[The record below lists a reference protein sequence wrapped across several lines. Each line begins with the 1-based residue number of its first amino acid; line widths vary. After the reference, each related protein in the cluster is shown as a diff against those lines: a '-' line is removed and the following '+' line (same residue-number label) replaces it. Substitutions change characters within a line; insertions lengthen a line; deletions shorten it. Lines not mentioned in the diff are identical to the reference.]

1 MSAYRHL
8 SSSQTLPPVG
18 EMLHPDH
25 ARVLVAAHRGAWK
38 CAPENSLAAIEV
50 AAELGA
56 DIVECDVRATRD
68 GVLVLLHDATLDR
81 MTDLEG
87 EVADIDWPEL
97 RQSRLRQSSGG
108 AEHPLTSHR
117 PATLAEALEC
127 ARGRVLLN
135 VDTKAG
141 ELVDEVA
148 RATLEAGM
156 VDQVFVKAFVETPAD
171 IDALRASPF
180 FGRVPFVPMLKVKD
194 GNLRS
199 TLERLACWR
208 FPMYEVE
215 FTRLSELEEARFELW
230 RQQARLWV
238 NTIQVSHSLN
248 FCDQRALMDPDAVWG
263 ALLDV
268 GVRAIQTDEVGAL
281 LHYLNWRGTR

>member
-1 MSAYRHL
+1 MIASRLPVSAHP
-8 SSSQTLPPVG
+8 LPPVA
-18 EMLHPDH
+18 EALHPAH

-38 CAPENSLAAIEV
+38 CAPENSLAAIDLAV
-50 AAELGA
+50 ALGA

-97 RQSRLRQSSGG
+97 RKARLRQSNGG
-108 AEHPLTSHR
+108 ADRPLTAHR
-117 PATLAEALEC
+117 PATLSEALEC

-141 ELVDEVA
+141 ELVDDVA
-148 RATLEAGM
+148 RATLAAGM
-156 VDQVFVKAFVETPAD
+156 ADQVFVKAFVETPGD
-171 IDALRASPF
+171 MEALRASPF
-180 FGRVPFVPMLKVKD
+180 FGQVPFVPMLKAKP
-194 GNLRS
+194 GTLRRR
-199 TLERLACWR
+199 LESLAPWR

-215 FTRLSELEEARFELW
+215 FVRLAELEETKSELT

-238 NTIQVSHSLN
+238 NTIQVSHSLDFN
-248 FCDQRALMDPDAVWG
+248 DQRALLDPDAVWG

-281 LHYLNWRGTR
+281 LRYLDQRGMR